1 MTKKQID
8 QVDGITITADEKQ
21 AIYERLLHR
30 NLIRAESSLPALDIP
45 TLYQQKID
53 QLFEQKYQERLQ
65 PYLKAAYEQFPSS
78 PGIPGRMKQH
88 CDVMTHARQA
98 LFDAEGIRHPN
109 PKPITFQGFMT
120 LYTSGKLRRE

>member
-30 NLIRAESSLPALDIP
+30 NHIRAESSLPPLDIP

-53 QLFEQKYQERLQ
+53 QLFDRKYQQRLK
-65 PYLKAAYEQFPSS
+65 PYLKAAYEQFPGS

-88 CDVMTHARQA
+88 LDVITHARQA
-98 LFDAEGIRHPN
+98 LFVSEGISHPN
-109 PKPITFQGFMT
+109 TKPISFQRFMT
-120 LYTSGKLRRE
+120 LYTSGKLPLA